1 VCYDDNELMAI
12 HKKPNSNM
20 QTIIV
25 NFVKN
30 NKVSSVVMTVLLM
43 ALLVGLAFGAFN
55 NSSPTIAPTPTP
67 TPTPIATPTPPSPT
81 KPDATEPTVTQDTVP
96 AVTYVPKKT
105 TTPTPSPSPT
115 PTPTP
120 APEPAP
126 TPVES
131 PQIVLSDRIVSA
143 STAGLTQIDL
153 TAISDAGYGVVS
165 PIPGVLDD
173 SFVPLPLNGNDFY
186 FFGTNHGL
194 ANTIFWNSNN
204 ALSFGAAFSPNIVS
218 INHDTGPAILLGNYD
233 RLLSDIYYSNTVTS
247 DNKYKIYRMIVKFA
261 DYFTDTT
268 NLDAGIYQIRL
279 IKENAGAKRQ
289 WVEVSIISSPPSPGY
304 SNNPAVS
311 YPTGVN
317 GLGQPW
323 DSNGLVIDPTKD
335 SPYNIT
341 SGTASSFLNP
351 FGSLYSAASPAAGTS
366 FILQSDEL
374 GNTWTSTEH
383 AYLNI

>member
-1 VCYDDNELMAI
+1 MAK
-12 HKKPNSNM
+12 HNKPNTNLR
-20 QTIIV
+20 TGVV

-30 NKVSSVVMTVLLM
+30 NVVISVVLTVLIL
-43 ALLVGLAFGAFN
+43 ALLVAAAYGAFN
-55 NSSPTIAPTPTP
+55 KSSPTILT
-67 TPTPIATPTPPSPT
+67 TPTPIPAPIPKPAPPSPT
-81 KPDATEPTVTQDTVP
+81 KPDTTEPTVTPDTVP
-96 AVTYVPKKT
+96 AVKYVPKKT
-105 TTPTPSPSPT
+105 TTSTPPPT
-115 PTPTP
+115 PTPT
-120 APEPAP
+120 PEPAP

-131 PQIVLSDRIVSA
+131 PQIVLSDRTVSA
-143 STAGLTQIDL
+143 SIAGLTQIDL
-153 TAISDAGYGVVS
+153 SSIFDAGYGSTS

-173 SFVPLPLNGNDFY
+173 SFVPLPISGNNFN

-204 ALSFGAAFSPNIVS
+204 ALTFGATFSPNIVS

-233 RLLSDIYYSNTVTS
+233 RLLSSIHYTNTVTA

-261 DYFTDTT
+261 DYYTDTS

-289 WVEVSIISSPPSPGY
+289 WVEASIISSPSSPGY

-311 YPTGVN
+311 YPSGVN
-317 GLGQPW
+317 GLGQPQ
-323 DSNGLVIDPTKD
+323 DSNGLAIDPTKD

-351 FGSLYSAASPAAGTS
+351 PASLYSTASPTAGTS
-366 FILQSDEL
+366 LLLESDEF
-374 GNTWTSTEH
+374 GNTWTFTEH

>member
-1 VCYDDNELMAI
+1 MAI
-12 HKKPNSNM
+12 HKKTNSNL
-20 QTIIV
+20 QTILV

-30 NKVSSVVMTVLLM
+30 NKVLSVVLTVLLL
-43 ALLVGLAFGAFN
+43 ALLVGVAFGAFN

-81 KPDATEPTVTQDTVP
+81 KPDTTEPTVTPDTVP
-96 AVTYVPKKT
+96 AVTYEPKKT
-105 TTPTPSPSPT
+105 TTPTPPPT

-126 TPVES
+126 TPIES
-131 PQIVLSDRIVSA
+131 PQIVLSDRTVSA
-143 STAGLTQIDL
+143 SIAGLTQIDF
-153 TAISDAGYGVVS
+153 TGIYDAGYGSTS

-173 SFVPLPLNGNDFY
+173 SFVPLPISGNDFN

-218 INHDTGPAILLGNYD
+218 INHDTGPAILVGNYD
-233 RLLSDIYYSNTVTS
+233 RLLSSIHYTNTVTA

-261 DYFTDTT
+261 DYYTDTS

-289 WVEVSIISSPPSPGY
+289 WVEASIISSPSSPGY

-311 YPTGVN
+311 YPSGTN
-317 GLGQPW
+317 GYGQPQ
-323 DSNGLVIDPTKD
+323 DSSGLTIDPTKD
-335 SPYNIT
+335 SPYAIT
-341 SGTASSFLNP
+341 SGTASSFINP
-351 FGSLYSAASPAAGTS
+351 PGLLYSTASPAAGTS
-366 FILQSDEL
+366 LVLESDEF
-374 GNTWTSTEH
+374 GNTWTFTEH

>member
-1 VCYDDNELMAI
+1 MA
-12 HKKPNSNM
+12 KPNNPISNLLANV
-20 QTIIV
+20 IG
-25 NFVKN
+25 FAKKN
-30 NKVSSVVMTVLLM
+30 TLISTGMAVV
-43 ALLVGLAFGAFN
+43 ALAVISGVAFGAFSS
-55 NSSPTIAPTPTP
+55 SSPTIAPTPAP
-67 TPTPIATPTPPSPT
+67 TTTPPSQT
-81 KPDATEPTVTQDTVP
+81 KPDTTEPTTTPPTDPV
-96 AVTYVPKKT
+96 VTYVRKKT
-105 TTPTPSPSPT
+105 TTLT

-120 APEPAP
+120 APTPTPTPTP

-131 PQIVLSDRIVSA
+131 PQIVLSDRTVSA

-153 TAISDAGYGVVS
+153 TAIYDSGYGGTS

-173 SFVPLPLNGNDFY
+173 SFVPIPLNGNDFY

-204 ALSFGAAFSPNIVS
+204 ALTFGAVFNSSIVS
-218 INHDTGPAILLGNYD
+218 INHDTGPAILIGNYD

-247 DNKYKIYRMIVKFA
+247 DSKYKIYRMIVKFA
-261 DYFTDTT
+261 DYYTDTT

-279 IKENAGAKRQ
+279 VKENAGAKRQ

-311 YPTGVN
+311 YPSGVN
-317 GLGQPW
+317 GLGQPQ
-323 DSNGLVIDPTKD
+323 DSSGLTIDPTKD

-341 SGTASSFLNP
+341 SGTASSFINP
-351 FGSLYSAASPAAGTS
+351 PGSLYSTASPAAGTS
-366 FILQSDEL
+366 LLLQSDEL
-374 GNTWTSTEH
+374 GNTWTFTEH

>member
-1 VCYDDNELMAI
+1 MA
-12 HKKPNSNM
+12 KPNNPISNLLAS
-20 QTIIV
+20 V
-25 NFVKN
+25 VSFVKN
-30 NKVSSVVMTVLLM
+30 NKLISVGIAVV
-43 ALLVGLAFGAFN
+43 ALAVITGVAFGAFN
-55 NSSPTIAPTPTP
+55 SSSPTATPTPNPTPTPPSRVKPDTTEPTATPDAVPAVTNVRKTTIPTPTP
-67 TPTPIATPTPPSPT
+67 TPT
-81 KPDATEPTVTQDTVP
+81 
-96 AVTYVPKKT
+96 
-105 TTPTPSPSPT
+105 
-115 PTPTP
+115 
-120 APEPAP
+120 PAP

-131 PQIVLSDRIVSA
+131 PQIVLSDRTVSA
-143 STAGLTQIDL
+143 STAGLSQIDL
-153 TAISDAGYGVVS
+153 TAIYDSGYGATS

-173 SFVPLPLNGNDFY
+173 SFVPMPLNGNDFY

-204 ALSFGAAFSPNIVS
+204 ALTFGAVFNSTITS
-218 INHDTGPAILLGNYD
+218 INHDTGPAILVGNYD

-247 DNKYKIYRMIVKFA
+247 DSKYKIYRMIVKFA
-261 DYFTDTT
+261 DYYTDTT

-311 YPTGVN
+311 YPSGVN
-317 GLGQPW
+317 GLGQPL
-323 DSNGLVIDPTKD
+323 DSNGLTIDPTKD

-341 SGTASSFLNP
+341 SGTASSFLNS

-374 GNTWTSTEH
+374 GNTWTFTEH